1 MLDIKD
7 IKELIEA
14 IDKTS
19 IQNFEMED
27 GKAKIKISKCAEVS
41 APLVYS
47 APAAQEAPVQM
58 PSVPVE
64 AAQPVQQDEE
74 KDIYIVKSPI
84 VGTFYASSSPG
95 AKAFVS
101 VGDKVSKGDTLC
113 IVEAMK
119 IMNEIESE
127 EDGEVV
133 EILVKNEDIVEYG
146 QPLMKIRR
154 S

>member
-1 MLDIKD
+1 MLNVKD

-19 IQNFEMED
+19 IQQFEMED
-27 GKAKIKISKCAEVS
+27 GSSKIKISKCKEVVG
-41 APLVYS
+41 AAVFS
-47 APAAQEAPVQM
+47 APAPAVASPIQ
-58 PSVPVE
+58 VE
-64 AAQPVQQDEE
+64 AATVPAEPQEAEDV
-74 KDIYIVKSPI
+74 YIVKSPI
-84 VGTFYASSSPG
+84 VGTFYASSSPNADHFVRVG
-95 AKAFVS
+95 A
-101 VGDKVSKGDTLC
+101 KVSKGDTLC

-127 EDGEVV
+127 ENGEVV

-154 S
+154 A